1 MRVTKIGAGIV
12 LAAAILLTGCSA
24 PAAEEPKDD
33 TSTSTTTEE
42 TTAPSSDC
50 PTLEEG
56 ATVDGAALGTCIT
69 EAMTDTA
76 GYAAKMTVLGMETT
90 AQYDPATDAV
100 AWSTPMGSVVVIG
113 DQAWVKSSTSEWQ
126 VADPNSS
133 DPIVAGLSQAA
144 ATANDADPAVAAA
157 SLSGEFT
164 VTGTGSRLGQDVYI
178 LTGAAEQEG
187 VSVDM
192 TYEITSDYV
201 VLATTGATEAA
212 GQSIETSL
220 EITEWDVAQEI
231 VAPL

>member
-33 TSTSTTTEE
+33 SSSTTAEATP
-42 TTAPSSDC
+42 APSSDC
-50 PTLEEG
+50 PELTDG
-56 ATVDGAALGTCIT
+56 ATVDGTALGTCIT
-69 EAMTDTA
+69 EAMTDTE

-90 AQYDPATDAV
+90 AQYDPATKAV
-100 AWSTPMGSVVVIG
+100 AWTTPMGSVVVIG
-113 DQAWVKSSTSEWQ
+113 DDAWVKSSTSEWQ

-133 DPIVAGLSQAA
+133 DPIVAGLSQGA

-157 SLSGEFT
+157 ALSGEFT

-178 LTGAAEQEG
+178 LTGTAEQEG
-187 VSVDM
+187 VFVEM

-220 EITEWDVAQEI
+220 EITEWDVKQDI
-231 VAPL
+231 VAPI

>member
-1 MRVTKIGAGIV
+1 MRVNKIGAGFV

-24 PAAEEPKDD
+24 PADEPKDD
-33 TSTSTTTEE
+33 TASSTPAAEE
-42 TTAPSSDC
+42 STAPASDC
-50 PTLEEG
+50 PELTEG
-56 ATVDGAALGTCIT
+56 ATVDGATLGGCIT
-69 EAMTDTA
+69 EAMTDSQ

-90 AQYDPATDAV
+90 AQYDPSTDAV

-113 DQAWVKSSTSEWQ
+113 DDEWVKSSTSEWQ

-144 ATANDADPAVAAA
+144 ATANDTDPAVAAGA
-157 SLSGEFT
+157 LSGEFT
-164 VTGTGSRLGQDVYI
+164 VTGKGSRLGQDVYI
-178 LTGAAEQEG
+178 LTGTAEQQG

-192 TYEITSDYV
+192 TYEVTADYV

-220 EITEWDVAQEI
+220 EITEWDVKQDI

>member
-24 PAAEEPKDD
+24 PAAEETADE
-33 TSTSTTTEE
+33 TSATAEATEAPTT
-42 TTAPSSDC
+42 DC
-50 PTLEEG
+50 PELTEG
-56 ATVDGAALGTCIT
+56 ATVDGTALGECIT
-69 EAMTDTA
+69 EAMTDSA

-90 AQYDPATDAV
+90 AQYDPATESV

-113 DQAWVKSSTSEWQ
+113 GDAWVKSSTSEWQ
-126 VADPNSS
+126 VADPESS

-157 SLSGEFT
+157 ALSGEFT
-164 VTGTGSRLGQDVYI
+164 VTGMGSRLGQDVYI
-178 LTGAAEQEG
+178 LTGTAEQEG
-187 VSVDM
+187 VSVEM
-192 TYEITSDYV
+192 TYEITADYV

-220 EITEWDVAQEI
+220 EITEWDVKQEI
-231 VAPL
+231 VAPV